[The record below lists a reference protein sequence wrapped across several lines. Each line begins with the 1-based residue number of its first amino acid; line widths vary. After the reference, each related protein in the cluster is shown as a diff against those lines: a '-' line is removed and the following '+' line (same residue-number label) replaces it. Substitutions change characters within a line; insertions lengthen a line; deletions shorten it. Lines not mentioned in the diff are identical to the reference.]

1 MKERRKIIK
10 QHCLTN
16 LSAAAAAAVLFALD
30 VAPGYE
36 PDPAITVGALEEI
49 AVRPANK
56 TTA

>member
-1 MKERRKIIK
+1 MKERRKITK

-16 LSAAAAAAVLFALD
+16 LSAAAAAVLFALD